1 MSEIID
7 FQKKKLGKVWNEETG
22 YPREEGEQLADIVRL
37 IEEIDALDL
46 ELWRLRCE
54 REEMDRALGPCFPD

>member
-46 ELWRLRCE
+46 
-54 REEMDRALGPCFPD
+54 